1 MSRLEDNTRD
11 TDFRVL
17 RPRDAVDGYGI
28 RKDAPERK
36 RSNTSWWTV
45 TVIVIAFLIA
55 VGAIIIGLKICGTFE
70 ANRTDNEVIQ
80 YIYEP
85 EPQTS
90 SETEQFIG
98 TVTDSTGEA
107 FTEHVSRTVNDID
120 LNIYIP
126 HCAKAELAVGAPDS
140 TDSSIIL
147 AAQAADIRA
156 DNGKIVGAFVLKGKP
171 VSWGLS
177 KKGFVAIIDNEIFI
191 GVAENSPLFEE
202 ATERNGYF
210 FRQYPL
216 VSEGRAIDNEP
227 KGKAIRKAI
236 CDRNGEIMV
245 IMSAG
250 RESFHDFAQALADF
264 GVDNAVYLVGSE
276 LSYGF
281 CRDEQGRFIPF
292 SQKHLDSRKYEN
304 YIVWRKK

>member
-1 MSRLEDNTRD
+1 MNRLEDNTQD

-28 RKDAPERK
+28 REDVPELK
-36 RSNTSWWTV
+36 RRNTSWWTV
-45 TVIVIAFLIA
+45 AVIVIAFLIA
-55 VGAIIIGLKICGTFE
+55 VGAIIIGLKICGTAEFS
-70 ANRTDNEVIQ
+70 RTDNEEIQ

-85 EPQTS
+85 EPQND

-126 HCAKAELAVGAPDS
+126 HGAKAELAVGTPDS

-156 DNGKIVGAFVLKGKP
+156 DNGKIVGAFVLRGKP

-177 KKGFVAIIDNEIFI
+177 KKGFVAIIDNEISI

-202 ATERNGYF
+202 ATEKDGYF

-264 GVDNAVYLVGSE
+264 GVDNAVYLVGSDH
-276 LSYGF
+276 SYGF
-281 CRDEQGRFIPF
+281 CRDRQGRFIPF
-292 SQKHLDSRKYEN
+292 SQKHRDSWKYEN

>member
-1 MSRLEDNTRD
+1 MNRLEDNTQD

-28 RKDAPERK
+28 REDVPELK
-36 RSNTSWWTV
+36 RRNTSWWTV
-45 TVIVIAFLIA
+45 AVIVIAFLIA
-55 VGAIIIGLKICGTFE
+55 VGAIIIGLKICGTAEFS
-70 ANRTDNEVIQ
+70 RTDNEEIQ

-85 EPQTS
+85 EPQND

-126 HCAKAELAVGAPDS
+126 HGAKAELAVGTPDS

-156 DNGKIVGAFVLKGKP
+156 DNGKIVGAFVLRGKP

-177 KKGFVAIIDNEIFI
+177 KKGFVAIIDDEISI

-202 ATERNGYF
+202 ATEKDGYF

-264 GVDNAVYLVGSE
+264 GVDNAVYLVGSDH
-276 LSYGF
+276 SYGF
-281 CRDEQGRFIPF
+281 CRDGQGRFIPF
-292 SQKHLDSRKYEN
+292 SQKLRDSRKYEN

>member
-1 MSRLEDNTRD
+1 MSRLEDNTQD

-28 RKDAPERK
+28 REDVPERK
-36 RSNTSWWTV
+36 RRNTSWWTV
-45 TVIVIAFLIA
+45 AVIVIAFLIA
-55 VGAIIIGLKICGTFE
+55 GGAIIIGLKICETAEF
-70 ANRTDNEVIQ
+70 NRTDNEEIQ

-85 EPQTS
+85 ESQNN

-98 TVTDSTGEA
+98 TMTDSTGEA

-126 HCAKAELAVGAPDS
+126 HGAKAELAVGTPDS
-140 TDSSIIL
+140 TDNSIIL

-156 DNGKIVGAFVLKGKP
+156 DNGKIVGAFVLRGKP

-177 KKGFVAIIDNEIFI
+177 KKGFVAIIDNEISI

-202 ATERNGYF
+202 ATEKDGYF

-264 GVDNAVYLVGSE
+264 GVDNAVYLVGSDH
-276 LSYGF
+276 SYGF
-281 CRDEQGRFIPF
+281 CRDGQGRFIPF
-292 SQKHLDSRKYEN
+292 SQKLRDSWKYEN